1 MNTLEKFPRAA
12 TESGG
17 RVCSSLANNY
27 LRSLML
33 EVGAVNLGFSGA
45 TYTWCNKRWGHRC
58 IRERLDHGT
67 ANVQW
72 RTEFPR
78 ATVLHLG
85 AVNFDHCP
93 LLIDTNLI
101 DVRCPRLFRFEAMWA
116 TEIDA
121 LVL

>member
-1 MNTLEKFPRAA
+1 MNTLKKFPRAA

-17 RVCSSLANNY
+17 RVGSSLANNY

-33 EVGAVNLGFSGA
+33 ELGAVDLGFFGA
-45 TYTWCNKRWGHRC
+45 RYTWCNKRWGHEC
-58 IRERLDHGT
+58 IRERLDHGI

-85 AVNFDHCP
+85 AVNFDHCHCLLTQILLMLGVLVFSVSKLCGP
-93 LLIDTNLI
+93 L
-101 DVRCPRLFRFEAMWA
+101 M
-116 TEIDA
+116 IDA